1 MPVLK
6 LYPNGLTGG
15 VPPRKCN
22 PAPALRDECKGWSL
36 RSSRGNTRFLYS
48 VRSPELPC
56 ATTGEALI
64 GLSASLTLR
73 RIPESHDEWKQL
85 REAFLV
91 RLRRKGLY
99 RLHWLTEWQRRGAPH
114 LHAAMWFYRSAAERV
129 VAPYDVPVEAFPA
142 LVKSDWLELTTA
154 RYRAEPGGQDI
165 KLIFDEVGWLQY
177 LSKHAARGA
186 AHYQR
191 ALGSIPAGWEKTG
204 RMWGHIGDFPTSEPL
219 GFELSNRHWFEFR
232 RMVRGWRLSQSRVSK
247 EPQGRRIRSARHML
261 TCKDPTLSRVR
272 GVSEWIPLNLGSTME
287 DWVSRPKLVN
297 RSAGYLERKESPGRR
312 ILGEPALGFMSWVS
326 RLGREVNSHE

>member
-48 VRSPELPC
+48 VRSPDLPRSP
-56 ATTGEALI
+56 TGEPLI

-73 RIPESHDEWKQL
+73 RIPESHEEWKQL
-85 REAFLV
+85 REALFF

-114 LHAAMWFYRSAAERV
+114 LHSAMWFYRWAAEE
-129 VAPYDVPVEAFPA
+129 VAARDGWPVEAFPA

-154 RYRAEPGGQDI
+154 RYRAQPDGQVI
-165 KLIFDEVGWLQY
+165 KPIFDEVGWLQY

-204 RMWGHIGDFPTSEPL
+204 RMWGHIGKFPTSEPL
-219 GFELSNRHWFEFR
+219 GLDLDDLGWFEFR
-232 RMVRGWRLSQSRVSK
+232 RIVRGWRLSQSRVSK
-247 EPQGRRIRSARHML
+247 EPRGRRIRSARHML
-261 TCKDPTLSRVR
+261 TCKDPMLSRVR
-272 GVSEWIPLNLGSTME
+272 GVSEWIPVDLGLSMVE
-287 DWVSRPKLVN
+287 WVSK
-297 RSAGYLERKESPGRR
+297 S
-312 ILGEPALGFMSWVS
+312 
-326 RLGREVNSHE
+326 GREVNSHE